1 MSMVPTYTQ
10 AISLWKTYNLPE
22 QKQHHCLLVAKL
34 ALFFASKMKEKKQ
47 IIMQTDL
54 LLAAALL
61 HDIDKNIP
69 AKVGER
75 HPDTGVRILKEI
87 NMDEVANVVRTHP
100 LHAILDVRIAPKTW
114 EEKLLFFA
122 DKMTKY
128 ETISVDARFALWRAE
143 ELSKEEV
150 SILDAAY
157 PKVKEL
163 EQFVCTTIGL
173 TPDKVIELVKQSILG
188 DKGELL

>member
-1 MSMVPTYTQ
+1 MIPSYEE
-10 AISLWKTYNLPE
+10 AKKLWISYILPE

-34 ALFFASKMKEKKQ
+34 ALIFATKLKEKKH
-47 IIMQTDL
+47 ILVQTNL
-54 LLAAALL
+54 LFAAALL

-69 AKVGER
+69 PKVGEQ

-87 NMDEVANVVRTHP
+87 NMDEVANVVRTHS
-100 LHAILDVRIAPKTW
+100 LHAILDVRIAPSTW
-114 EEKLLFFA
+114 EEKLLFLA

-143 ELSKEEV
+143 KLPIEEV
-150 SILDAAY
+150 FILDTAY

-163 EQFVCTTIGL
+163 EQFVCTAIGL
-173 TPDKVIELVKQSILG
+173 TSDKVIELAKQSILG

>member
-1 MSMVPTYTQ
+1 MIPDEKTVKG
-10 AISLWKTYNLPE
+10 LWDRYHLPPY
-22 QKQHHCLLVAKL
+22 KRIHCETVGKVALMIAKMTKGEKVNEHLLVA
-34 ALFFASKMKEKKQ
+34 S
-47 IIMQTDL
+47 
-54 LLAAALL
+54 ALL

-69 AKVGER
+69 PKVGER
-75 HPDTGVRILKEI
+75 HPDTGVRILQEVG
-87 NMDEVANVVRTHP
+87 MDEVAKVVRTHP
-100 LHAILDVRIAPKTW
+100 LHAILDDTINPSTW
-114 EEKLLFFA
+114 EEKLLFLA
-122 DKMTKY
+122 DKMTKH

-163 EQFVCTTIGL
+163 EQFVCTSIGL
-173 TPDKVIELVKQSILG
+173 TPEEVIELAKRSILG

>member
-1 MSMVPTYTQ
+1 MVPTYTQ

-22 QKQHHCLLVAKL
+22 HKQRHCLLVAKL
-34 ALFFASKMKEKKQ
+34 ALFFASKIKEK
-47 IIMQTDL
+47 I
-54 LLAAALL
+54 LAGLREGYQ
-61 HDIDKNIP
+61 
-69 AKVGER
+69 V
-75 HPDTGVRILKEI
+75 TKEI
-87 NMDEVANVVRTHP
+87 GMDKVANVIRTHP
-100 LHAILDVRIAPKTW
+100 LHAILDDTIAPSAW
-114 EEKLLFFA
+114 EEKLLFLA
-122 DKMTKY
+122 DKMTKH

>member
-1 MSMVPTYTQ
+1 MVPTYTQ
-10 AISLWKTYNLPE
+10 AISLWKTYNFPE

-69 AKVGER
+69 PKVGER
-75 HPDTGVRILKEI
+75 HPDTGVRILQEVG
-87 NMDEVANVVRTHP
+87 MDEVAKVVRTHP
-100 LHAILDVRIAPKTW
+100 LHAILDDTINPSTW
-114 EEKLLFFA
+114 EEKLLFLA
-122 DKMTKY
+122 DKMTKH

-163 EQFVCTTIGL
+163 EQFVCTSIGL
-173 TPDKVIELVKQSILG
+173 TPEEVIELAKRSILG

>member
-1 MSMVPTYTQ
+1 MVPTYTQ

-22 QKQHHCLLVAKL
+22 HKQRHCLLVAKL
-34 ALFFASKMKEKKQ
+34 ALFFASKIKEKIQ
-47 IIMQTDL
+47 TFIQTDV

-69 AKVGER
+69 PKEGEL

-87 NMDEVANVVRTHP
+87 GMDKVANVIRTHP
-100 LHAILDVRIAPKTW
+100 LHAILDDTIAPSAW
-114 EEKLLFFA
+114 EEKLLFLA
-122 DKMTKY
+122 DKMTKH